1 MPNNLIAAESRAV
14 LALLPQTIISVH
26 TFFWTLPF
34 SVVFATTLIPLEING
49 SKELLSWFYISV
61 LGHISMFPFVIY
73 SKNKT
78 GFKKQIPL
86 LLLMGIVRG
95 GVIGLLAPLFRVI
108 DPVEIPLRVINSMVS
123 VFYWFLV
130 AAFFYEFL
138 YSLRQELAI
147 QIKEATLRHVLIED
161 SSYDVNSY
169 VLISRISQLQQKILS
184 TLNGVPSRE
193 NFEARAKDIDRLV
206 RKYIRPLS
214 KLKWDDGQL
223 VSAKAGFIR
232 MIWGTLSIAPLH
244 LWAVL
249 FLTLPFSFIGQY
261 NRYGL
266 TKTLITQVTLFCAAW
281 LVQTIAKRLQP
292 SKDGNYFK
300 QNLTILLLVPLLIT
314 PALYW
319 THEVWSENF
328 FSLQNQ
334 IIEHIFSAFT
344 LVLLLL
350 ASSVVISLQEEKAYA
365 LKILGYEVNEKE
377 FAQIISSS
385 SQANRD
391 SKYRQYLHA
400 EVQSQLLACKLL
412 LLKAAE
418 SNFTL
423 FSPEVTSQIN
433 QRLEQIQQP
442 YEQPADRIPS
452 TRAGELAKS
461 WAGLAE
467 ITFELSPE
475 MSESNSKSDV
485 ISQLIEESVVNAIRH
500 GNAKKVHI
508 KNFSTAGQVDFII
521 TDDGYFKEGR
531 SKSGLGTILFNTFT
545 ETWSINREGEKT
557 ILKFSLRN

>member
-1 MPNNLIAAESRAV
+1 MPKNLIAAESRAV
-14 LALLPQTIISVH
+14 LALLPQTIISVQ

-34 SVVFATTLIPLEING
+34 SVVFATILIPLEING
-49 SKELLSWFYISV
+49 TKDLLSWFCITV

-73 SKNKT
+73 SKDKT
-78 GFKKQIPL
+78 GFKKQMPL

-95 GVIGLLAPLFRVI
+95 GVIGLLAPLFGVI
-108 DPVEIPLRVINSMVS
+108 DPLEIPLRVINSMVS
-123 VFYWFLV
+123 VFYWFLI
-130 AAFFYEFL
+130 AAVFYEFL
-138 YSLRQELAI
+138 YSLRQELAKM
-147 QIKEATLRHVLIED
+147 IKEATIRQVLIED
-161 SSYDVNSY
+161 SSHDVNSH

-193 NFEARAKDIDRLV
+193 NFEARAKDIDWLV

-214 KLKWDDGQL
+214 KSQWQDGQL
-223 VSAKAGFIR
+223 VWAKAGFIR
-232 MIWGTLSIAPLH
+232 KIWETLSIAPLK

-249 FLTLPFSFIGQY
+249 LLTLPFSFIGQY

-266 TKTLITQVTLFCAAW
+266 LNTLITQVTWLSAAW
-281 LVQTIAKRLQP
+281 LVQTIAKKLHP
-292 SKDGNYFK
+292 AKDGNYLK
-300 QNLTILLLVPLLIT
+300 QNLTILLLVAVLIT

-319 THEVWSENF
+319 IHEVWSENF
-328 FSLQNQ
+328 FSVQNQ
-334 IIEHIFSAFT
+334 ITAHIFSAFT
-344 LVLLLL
+344 VLLLLL
-350 ASSVVISLQEEKAYA
+350 ASSVVIALKEEKAYA
-365 LKILGYEVNEKE
+365 LKILGNVVNEKE
-377 FAQIISSS
+377 IAEIIRSTSR
-385 SQANRD
+385 ANRD
-391 SKYRQYLHA
+391 SKYGQYLHA

-423 FSPEVTSQIN
+423 FSPEVTNQIN

-442 YEQPADRIPS
+442 YVQPTDRIPS
-452 TRAGELAKS
+452 TRASELAKS

-475 MSESNSKSDV
+475 MSESNSKSEI
-485 ISQLIEESVVNAIRH
+485 ISQLIEESVVNSIRH

-521 TDDGYFKEGR
+521 TDDGYFKEGQSR
-531 SKSGLGTILFNTFT
+531 SGLGTILFNTFT
-545 ETWSINREGEKT
+545 ETWSISREGEKT

>member
-1 MPNNLIAAESRAV
+1 MPKNLIAAESRAV
-14 LALLPQTIISVH
+14 LALLPQTIISVQ

-34 SVVFATTLIPLEING
+34 SVVFTTALIPLEING
-49 SKELLSWFYISV
+49 TKELLSWFYITV
-61 LGHISMFPFVIY
+61 LGHISIFPFVIY

-95 GVIGLLAPLFRVI
+95 GVIGLLAPLFGVN
-108 DPVEIPLRVINSMVS
+108 DPLEIPLRVINSMVY
-123 VFYWFLV
+123 VFYLFLI
-130 AAFFYEFL
+130 AAVFYEFL
-138 YSLRQELAI
+138 YSLRQELAKK
-147 QIKEATLRHVLIED
+147 IKEATLRQVLIED
-161 SSYDVNSY
+161 SSHDVNSG

-193 NFEARAKDIDRLV
+193 NFEARAKDIDGLV

-214 KLKWDDGQL
+214 KSQWQDGQL
-223 VSAKAGFIR
+223 VWAKAGFIR
-232 MIWGTLSIAPLH
+232 MIWETLSISPLH
-244 LWAVL
+244 VWAVL
-249 FLTLPFSFIGQY
+249 FLTLPFSFISQY
-261 NRYGL
+261 NRYGVL
-266 TKTLITQVTLFCAAW
+266 NTLITQVTWLCAAW
-281 LVQTIAKRLQP
+281 LVQTIAKKLHTV
-292 SKDGNYFK
+292 KDGNYLK
-300 QNLTILLLVPLLIT
+300 QNLTILLLITLLMP
-314 PALYW
+314 PARYW
-319 THEVWSENF
+319 IYAVWSENV
-328 FSLQNQ
+328 FSVQNQ
-334 IIEHIFSAFT
+334 LFVHIFSAFT
-344 LVLLLL
+344 VVLLLL
-350 ASSVVISLQEEKAYA
+350 ASSVAISLQKEKAYA
-365 LKILGYEVNEKE
+365 LKILGNVFNEKE
-377 FAQIISSS
+377 FSQIISSS
-385 SQANRD
+385 SQANLD
-391 SKYRQYLHA
+391 SKYGQYLHA

-423 FSPEVTSQIN
+423 FSPEVTNQIN

-442 YEQPADRIPS
+442 YERPADRIPS
-452 TRAGELAKS
+452 TRASELAKS

-485 ISQLIEESVVNAIRH
+485 ISQLIEESVVNSIRH

-521 TDDGYFKEGR
+521 TDDGYFKEGQ

-545 ETWSINREGEKT
+545 ETWSISREGEKT

>member
-1 MPNNLIAAESRAV
+1 MPKNLIAAESRAV

-34 SVVFATTLIPLEING
+34 SVVIATTLIPLELNG
-49 SKELLSWFYISV
+49 TKELLSWFCITV

-95 GVIGLLAPLFRVI
+95 GVIGLLAPLFGVI
-108 DPVEIPLRVINSMVS
+108 DPLEIPLRVINSMVS
-123 VFYWFLV
+123 VFYWFLI
-130 AAFFYEFL
+130 AAVFYEFL
-138 YSLRQELAI
+138 YSLRQELAKK
-147 QIKEATLRHVLIED
+147 IKEATLRQVLIED
-161 SSYDVNSY
+161 SSYDVNSH

-193 NFEARAKDIDRLV
+193 NFEARAKDIDGLV

-214 KLKWDDGQL
+214 KSQWQDGQL
-223 VSAKAGFIR
+223 VWAKAGFIR
-232 MIWGTLSIAPLH
+232 MIWQTLSIAPLH
-244 LWAVL
+244 VWAVL

-266 TKTLITQVTLFCAAW
+266 LNTLITQVTWLCAAW
-281 LVQTIAKRLQP
+281 LVQTIAKKLHP
-292 SKDGNYFK
+292 AKDGNYLK
-300 QNLTILLLVPLLIT
+300 QNLTILLLVTVLIA

-319 THEVWSENF
+319 IHEVWSENF
-328 FSLQNQ
+328 FSVQNQ
-334 IIEHIFSAFT
+334 ITAHFFSAFT
-344 LVLLLL
+344 VLLLL
-350 ASSVVISLQEEKAYA
+350 LTSSVVIALQEEKAYA
-365 LKILGYEVNEKE
+365 LKILGNVVNEKE
-377 FAQIISSS
+377 FAQIISSTS
-385 SQANRD
+385 RANRD
-391 SKYRQYLHA
+391 SKYGQYLHA

-423 FSPEVTSQIN
+423 FSPEVTNQIN

-442 YEQPADRIPS
+442 YERPADRIPS
-452 TRAGELAKS
+452 TRASELAKS

-475 MSESNSKSDV
+475 MSESNSKSDL
-485 ISQLIEESVVNAIRH
+485 ISQLIEESVVNSIRH

-521 TDDGYFKEGR
+521 TDDGYFKEGQ

>member
-1 MPNNLIAAESRAV
+1 MDEL
-14 LALLPQTIISVH
+14 
-26 TFFWTLPF
+26 
-34 SVVFATTLIPLEING
+34 
-49 SKELLSWFYISV
+49 KEW
-61 LGHISMFPFVIY
+61 
-73 SKNKT
+73 
-78 GFKKQIPL
+78 
-86 LLLMGIVRG
+86 
-95 GVIGLLAPLFRVI
+95 
-108 DPVEIPLRVINSMVS
+108 E
-123 VFYWFLV
+123 
-130 AAFFYEFL
+130 
-138 YSLRQELAI
+138 
-147 QIKEATLRHVLIED
+147 KENI
-161 SSYDVNSY
+161 
-169 VLISRISQLQQKILS
+169 
-184 TLNGVPSRE
+184 
-193 NFEARAKDIDRLV
+193 
-206 RKYIRPLS
+206 
-214 KLKWDDGQL
+214 
-223 VSAKAGFIR
+223 
-232 MIWGTLSIAPLH
+232 
-244 LWAVL
+244 
-249 FLTLPFSFIGQY
+249 
-261 NRYGL
+261 
-266 TKTLITQVTLFCAAW
+266 
-281 LVQTIAKRLQP
+281 KRLE
-292 SKDGNYFK
+292 D
-300 QNLTILLLVPLLIT
+300 
-314 PALYW
+314 
-319 THEVWSENF
+319 
-328 FSLQNQ
+328 
-334 IIEHIFSAFT
+334 
-344 LVLLLL
+344 
-350 ASSVVISLQEEKAYA
+350 QEEKAYA

-452 TRAGELAKS
+452 TRASELAKS

-521 TDDGYFKEGR
+521 TDDGYFKEGQ

>member
-1 MPNNLIAAESRAV
+1 MPKILIAAESRAV

-34 SVVFATTLIPLEING
+34 SVVFATTLIPMEING
-49 SKELLSWFYISV
+49 TKEILSWFCITV

-73 SKNKT
+73 AKDKT

-95 GVIGLLAPLFRVI
+95 GVIGLLAPLFGVI
-108 DPVEIPLRVINSMVS
+108 DPLEIPLRVINSMVS
-123 VFYWFLV
+123 VFYWFLI
-130 AAFFYEFL
+130 AAVFYEFL
-138 YSLRQELAI
+138 YSLRQELAKK
-147 QIKEATLRHVLIED
+147 IKEATLRQELIED
-161 SSYDVNSY
+161 SSYDVNSH

-193 NFEARAKDIDRLV
+193 NFEARAKDIDGLV

-214 KLKWDDGQL
+214 KSQWQDGQL
-223 VSAKAGFIR
+223 VWAKAGFIR
-232 MIWGTLSIAPLH
+232 MIWETLSIAPLH
-244 LWAVL
+244 VWAVL

-266 TKTLITQVTLFCAAW
+266 LNTLITQVTWLCAAW
-281 LVQTIAKRLQP
+281 LVQTIAKKLHP
-292 SKDGNYFK
+292 AKDGNYLK
-300 QNLTILLLVPLLIT
+300 QNLTILLLVTVLIA

-319 THEVWSENF
+319 IHEVWSENF
-328 FSLQNQ
+328 FSVQNQ
-334 IIEHIFSAFT
+334 ITAHFFSAFT
-344 LVLLLL
+344 VLLLL
-350 ASSVVISLQEEKAYA
+350 LTSSVVIALQEEKAYA
-365 LKILGYEVNEKE
+365 LKILSNVVNEKE
-377 FAQIISSS
+377 FAQIISSTS
-385 SQANRD
+385 RANRD
-391 SKYRQYLHA
+391 SKYGQYLHA

-423 FSPEVTSQIN
+423 FSPEVTKQIN

-442 YEQPADRIPS
+442 YERPADRIPS
-452 TRAGELAKS
+452 NRASELAKS

-475 MSESNSKSDV
+475 MSESYSKSDV
-485 ISQLIEESVVNAIRH
+485 ISQLIEESVVNSIRH

-521 TDDGYFKEGR
+521 TDDGYFKEGQ